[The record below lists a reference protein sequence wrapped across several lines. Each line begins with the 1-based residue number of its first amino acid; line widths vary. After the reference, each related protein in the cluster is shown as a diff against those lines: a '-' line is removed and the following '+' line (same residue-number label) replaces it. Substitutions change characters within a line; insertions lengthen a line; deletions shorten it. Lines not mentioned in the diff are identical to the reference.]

1 MSHIIETWRG
11 WMNKARQEAEKAFKK
26 SEVDMESEISLE
38 DMASEI
44 KEMETQLLE
53 MKKAYRDKRMAG
65 LKSAV
70 EARKSADEAVRDEL
84 KALGVSGYS
93 SSWSSV
99 DPLKLYTKWY

>member
-26 SEVDMESEISLE
+26 SEVDMESDISSE
-38 DMASEI
+38 DMAIEI

-53 MKKAYRDKRMAG
+53 MKKAYRDKKMAG

-70 EARKSADEAVRDEL
+70 EARKSADEAVREEL

>member
-1 MSHIIETWRG
+1 
-11 WMNKARQEAEKAFKK
+11 
-26 SEVDMESEISLE
+26 MESEISLE
-38 DMASEI
+38 DMANEI

-70 EARKSADEAVRDEL
+70 EARKSADEAVREEL

-99 DPLKLYTKWY
+99 EGRKPLSFYLVVLLI

>member
-1 MSHIIETWRG
+1 
-11 WMNKARQEAEKAFKK
+11 
-26 SEVDMESEISLE
+26 MESEISLE

-44 KEMETQLLE
+44 KEMETQLLD

-99 DPLKLYTKWY
+99 DPLKLYAKWY

>member
-1 MSHIIETWRG
+1 
-11 WMNKARQEAEKAFKK
+11 MNKARQEAEKAFKK

>member
-11 WMNKARQEAEKAFKK
+11 WMDKARQEAEKAFKK
-26 SEVDMESEISLE
+26 SEVDMESEISIE
-38 DMASEI
+38 DMAIEI

-53 MKKAYRDKRMAG
+53 MKKAYRDKKMAG

-70 EARKSADEAVRDEL
+70 EARKSADEAVREEL